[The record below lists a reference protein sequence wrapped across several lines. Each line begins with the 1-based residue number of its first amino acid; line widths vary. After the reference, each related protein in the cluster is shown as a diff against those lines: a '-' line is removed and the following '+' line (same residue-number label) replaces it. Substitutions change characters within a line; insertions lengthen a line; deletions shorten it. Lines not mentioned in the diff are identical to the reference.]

1 MVQRDVRRSVFV
13 GHHYRQDVV
22 PSLARERGSVV
33 VDREKVLIYPFFYC
47 PFVAPSS
54 FVGVT
59 SDFTIFNKGSQ
70 VPVWLLS

>member
-54 FVGVT
+54 FVVLHPILRF
-59 SDFTIFNKGSQ
+59 SIRVRRFLCGS
-70 VPVWLLS
+70 